1 MNLVSVPRIWMRSDP
16 SSIRAKV
23 SSRMEKAAQIEMPI
37 NRTSAT
43 MVTTTVHF
51 AAGLSKP
58 SE

>member
-1 MNLVSVPRIWMRSDP
+1 MRSDP